1 MIHAYHRTTIK
12 AARAAREKLIRRALM
27 LQQLAWNFVISAPHK
42 SPECLS
48 KETPGTAD
56 ERFYKFPLN
65 ITDIIIPPS

>member
-27 LQQLAWNFVISAPHK
+27 LQQLAWNFVISAPRK

-56 ERFYKFPLN
+56 ERFCKFPLN
-65 ITDIIIPPS
+65 ITDIIIAPS